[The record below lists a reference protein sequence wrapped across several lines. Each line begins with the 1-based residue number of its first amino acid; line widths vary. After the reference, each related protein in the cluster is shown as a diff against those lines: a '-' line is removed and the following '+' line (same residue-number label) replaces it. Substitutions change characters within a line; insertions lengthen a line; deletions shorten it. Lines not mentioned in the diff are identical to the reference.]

1 MSPITDDLVSV
12 ILPVHNGAKFVEFAL
27 ESALRQTHRNLEV
40 VAIDD
45 GSTDDTLK
53 ILEKYAA
60 RDPRVRVFSQ
70 ANGGVARARN
80 RAIAEAR
87 GEFIAPLDADD
98 LWEPSKIASQLQ
110 RLIESGEETG
120 FVYSWWIWIDR
131 NGVVLDRSPRWKI
144 EGEAFERLTQIN
156 FSGNA
161 SVPLFRKRCIQE
173 AGGYNEE
180 LAASDAGGCE
190 DWELVLRIAEHYK
203 IAVVPDVLIG
213 YRRLP
218 SSMSTSCDRMWR
230 SHQAVMRTIRARRPD
245 LDSRLFRRS
254 DQQFE
259 FYLAGV
265 SFWSGNPFATLR
277 WALRSGW
284 RHLILVLPYAS
295 GIFANRDR
303 GTKGGQ
309 TMLPG
314 VPLDMNG
321 VPEPLLPYDKF

>member
-12 ILPVHNGAKFVEFAL
+12 ILPVHNGVKFVEVAL
-27 ESALRQTHRNLEV
+27 ESALRQTYRNLEV
-40 VAIDD
+40 LAVDD
-45 GSTDDTLK
+45 GSTDGTLK

-87 GEFIAPLDADD
+87 GDFIAPLDADD
-98 LWEPSKIASQLQ
+98 LWGPSKIASQLQ
-110 RLIESGEETG
+110 RLTESGEETG
-120 FVYSWWIWIDR
+120 FVYSWWVWIDS
-131 NGVVLDRSPRWKI
+131 NGVVLDRSPRWRI
-144 EGEAFERLTQIN
+144 EGEAFEELIQIN

-203 IAVVPDVLIG
+203 IAVVPDILIG

-218 SSMSTSCDRMWR
+218 GSMSTSCDRMWR
-230 SHQAVMRTIRARRPD
+230 SHQAVMRTIRKLRPD

-254 DQQFE
+254 DQQFA

-265 SFWSGNPFATLR
+265 SFWSGDPLATLR
-277 WALRSGW
+277 WAFRSGW
-284 RHLILVLPYAS
+284 RHLILVLPYTA
-295 GIFANRDR
+295 GIFTNRDR
-303 GTKGGQ
+303 GKKGGQ

-314 VPLDMNG
+314 VQLDTNG
-321 VPEPLLPYDKF
+321 VPEPLLPYDTF